1 MTSILVGIS
10 CSTFN
15 NISIISLLSDMTV
28 EEMETT
34 DENHRYVISHWQT
47 LSQQRRLKPVTD
59 KLYLNNEG

>member
-1 MTSILVGIS
+1 MVGQNNNNYKMSFSMTSILVGIS

-34 DENHRYVISHWQT
+34 DENHR
-47 LSQQRRLKPVTD
+47 
-59 KLYLNNEG
+59 